1 MRRRCTKRI
10 FAGPGKFGAEAVAQG
25 RYRSDRRDLSLH
37 ARRRGWRKNAVIGW
51 CTPET
56 PVFAAKPAGVFAA
69 RRAGAEMLAE
79 LRGFKLFV
87 GMTAFFLAERR
98 AVGEAGLASLALGG
112 GDLI

>member
-1 MRRRCTKRI
+1 
-10 FAGPGKFGAEAVAQG
+10 
-25 RYRSDRRDLSLH
+25 
-37 ARRRGWRKNAVIGW
+37 
-51 CTPET
+51 
-56 PVFAAKPAGVFAA
+56 
-69 RRAGAEMLAE
+69 MLAE